1 MNHQIRPDKIGINS
15 AIPHSEE
22 RTYREWIKHDDL
34 TVVRV
39 AEQETDLLIS
49 GDGDLTTHARTAI
62 TRYRGDIE
70 AYISQHPRFQSS
82 LSPMDVDDDAPD
94 IIKDMAAATH
104 SAGVGPMAAVAG
116 AIAEFV
122 GKELLKFSEQI
133 VIENGG
139 DIFLK
144 TTRSRVIGVYAG
156 DSPFTGK
163 MALSIEADK
172 TPLGVCTSSG
182 TVGHSLSLGKADAV
196 EPAVAREYGVETTC
210 IFLGRQPNSELPLL
224 YLLMDVLVLPSLFEG
239 VPRVVMEASAMGVP
253 AIVTD
258 VKGNREAVEHGRN
271 GLLVPFGDVQA
282 LAKAIVELVT
292 DKKKALHMGKEGRRI
307 VKERFDE
314 QMVFQRVKDEYAR
327 LLIAKGIIKN

>member
-1 MNHQIRPDKIGINS
+1 MERNKIGINC
-15 AIPHSEE
+15 AISHSEE
-22 RTYREWIKHDDL
+22 RTYRNWIKHDDL

-49 GDGDLTTHARTAI
+49 GGGDLTTHARTAI

-70 AYISQHPRFQSS
+70 TYISRHPRFRSS

-94 IIKDMAAATH
+94 IIKNMAAATH
-104 SAGVGPMAAVAG
+104 STGVGPMAAVAG

-163 MALSIEADK
+163 MALSIEADQ

-196 EPAVAREYGVETTC
+196 IIFSPSTALADAVATATGNIVFQPSDIEEGIEFAQSINGVTGVV
-210 IFLGRQPNSELPLL
+210 IIIDNSC
-224 YLLMDVLVLPSLFEG
+224 G
-239 VPRVVMEASAMGVP
+239 AW
-253 AIVTD
+253 
-258 VKGNREAVEHGRN
+258 
-271 GLLVPFGDVQA
+271 GDVTM
-282 LAKAIVELVT
+282 VENV
-292 DKKKALHMGKEGRRI
+292 
-307 VKERFDE
+307 
-314 QMVFQRVKDEYAR
+314 
-327 LLIAKGIIKN
+327 

>member
-1 MNHQIRPDKIGINS
+1 MGKNKIGINC
-15 AIPHSEE
+15 AISHSEE

-62 TRYRGDIE
+62 TRYREDIE
-70 AYISQHPRFQSS
+70 TYISQHPLFRSS

-94 IIKDMAAATH
+94 IVKDMAAATH

-133 VIENGG
+133 IVENGG
-139 DIFLK
+139 DVFLK
-144 TTRSRVIGVYAG
+144 SACSRTIGVYAG

-163 MALSIEADK
+163 MALAIEADQ

-182 TVGHSLSLGKADAV
+182 TVGHSLSLGKAGAVIIFSPSTALADAV
-196 EPAVAREYGVETTC
+196 ATATGNIVSQPSDIEKGIKFVQSINGVTGVV
-210 IFLGRQPNSELPLL
+210 II
-224 YLLMDVLVLPSLFEG
+224 MDSSCG
-239 VPRVVMEASAMGVP
+239 AW
-253 AIVTD
+253 
-258 VKGNREAVEHGRN
+258 
-271 GLLVPFGDVQA
+271 GDVTMVE
-282 LAKAIVELVT
+282 AKRQ
-292 DKKKALHMGKEGRRI
+292 GG
-307 VKERFDE
+307 ER
-314 QMVFQRVKDEYAR
+314 
-327 LLIAKGIIKN
+327 AKGLSRKT